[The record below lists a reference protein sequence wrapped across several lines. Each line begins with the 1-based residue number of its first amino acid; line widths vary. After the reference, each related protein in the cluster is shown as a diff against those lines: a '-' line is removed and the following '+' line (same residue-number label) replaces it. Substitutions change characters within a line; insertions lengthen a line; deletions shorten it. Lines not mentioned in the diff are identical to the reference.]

1 PVQVQVFGT
10 DHDEEA
16 LAVAR
21 SGRFPAQAA
30 VGMDPT
36 LRARYA
42 HDERETIRVSEVL
55 REVCIFSRH
64 KLIKNPPLSR
74 MDLVVCQRVFEG
86 TSLARR
92 EEVIDALYFALRD
105 GGVLLPLDHKGAFP

>member
-1 PVQVQVFGT
+1 
-10 DHDEEA
+10 
-16 LAVAR
+16 
-21 SGRFPAQAA
+21 
-30 VGMDPT
+30 
-36 LRARYA
+36 
-42 HDERETIRVSEVL
+42 DERETIRVSEVL

-105 GGVLLPLDHKGAFP
+105 GGVLLPLDHKGAFPSDRFEPMPEGYLAVRALRAKTLSSAPRPSRPPSRNGVS